1 MAFKLSIH
9 KFLFSLY
16 ILSFFFCLIQAT
28 DYTEESMKHTD
39 VGSVGAGV
47 FAVIFALVVGVIV
60 CIFGLS
66 TVMPGVFIAI
76 GVCLPTCIFL
86 FFAFCPLK
94 DDTMGD
100 TQSEYYDK
108 NTHKNRYIVWRWLY
122 FSVMLACVLALL
134 APLCILW
141 NVMVIPQR
149 VDSRAQKAY
158 DERYKELL
166 LKEMEKKE
174 MEEKMK
180 KEQENSAVH
189 AANNNVNNE
198 NNEMGLNNFNT
209 YQNPALNVP
218 GKNEMTKKKLLR
230 RKNNN

>member
-1 MAFKLSIH
+1 
-9 KFLFSLY
+9 
-16 ILSFFFCLIQAT
+16 
-28 DYTEESMKHTD
+28 
-39 VGSVGAGV
+39 
-47 FAVIFALVVGVIV
+47 
-60 CIFGLS
+60 
-66 TVMPGVFIAI
+66 MPGVFIAI

-94 DDTMGD
+94 DDTIGD
-100 TQSEYYDK
+100 TQSEYNYK

>member
-1 MAFKLSIH
+1 MAFKLQKI
-9 KFLFSLY
+9 LFCLY
-16 ILSFFFCLIQAT
+16 ILSLLFCLIQSADFT
-28 DYTEESMKHTD
+28 KESMEHTD
-39 VGSVGAGV
+39 VAGVGAGV
-47 FAVIFALVVGVIV
+47 FAIIFALVVGVIV

-94 DDTMGD
+94 DDSESSDSLYSD
-100 TQSEYYDK
+100 TNY
-108 NTHKNRYIVWRWLY
+108 HKNRYIVWRWLY

-149 VDSRAQKAY
+149 VDSRAQKEY

-166 LKEMEKKE
+166 EKEMKKKE

-180 KEQENSAVH
+180 KEQENSAIN
-189 AANNNVNNE
+189 AANVNNE
-198 NNEMGLNNFNT
+198 NNEQGLNNFNT

-218 GKNEMTKKKLLR
+218 SKNETTKKKLLR

>member
-9 KFLFSLY
+9 KILFSLY
-16 ILSFFFCLIQAT
+16 ILSFLFSIIQAA
-28 DYTEESMKHTD
+28 DFTEESMKHTD
-39 VGSVGAGV
+39 VAGVGAGV

-94 DDTMGD
+94 DDLGD
-100 TQSEYYDK
+100 TQSEYYEN
-108 NTHKNRYIVWRWLY
+108 NTHKNKYIVWRWLY

-134 APLCILW
+134 VPLCILW

-180 KEQENSAVH
+180 KEQENSAVN

-218 GKNEMTKKKLLR
+218 GKNETTKKKLLR